1 MFISQ
6 NQLDYRGSA
15 QPKAQ
20 KIMAAK
26 TKAEEDICEEAIIL
40 EVENQNL
47 KHLIE
52 QGVECISYDNMSLS
66 EKKSLIHR
74 NASRN
79 WSWMALRVFLVAMK
93 TSENTFGTVGSRR
106 QC

>member
-66 EKKSLIHR
+66 EKKKFDTQKRIEELELDGV
-74 NASRN
+74 A
-79 WSWMALRVFLVAMK
+79 RVFSGNEDFRKHVW
-93 TSENTFGTVGSRR
+93 N
-106 QC
+106 C